1 MKNVVDFTQELI
13 KRPSVTPLEAGCLDF
28 IQGILESHHFVCHRL
43 RFDDVDNLYARWG
56 KASPNFC
63 FAGHVDVVPVG
74 DLSGW
79 IADPFSGDIIDN
91 ILYGRG
97 AVDMK
102 GAIGAFM
109 AAAIDHIE
117 SNPQKGSISF
127 LLTCDEEGPAFN
139 GTRKVLTWLKEQKET
154 ITACLVGEPTN
165 PTHVGEM
172 VKVGRR
178 GSLNGKLTVFGK
190 AGHVAY
196 PDLAH
201 NPIEPLLAFLHQLLH
216 HPLDNGSDHFD
227 PSHVE
232 VTTIDVGNG
241 ASNVI
246 PEQAVAKFNIRFNPN
261 HTGETLRDLLSD
273 YADQCIPIAYD
284 LGMRVSGEAFYCPDP
299 ELQSLLKESVT
310 HVCGNPPVFSTS
322 GGTSD
327 ARFIKDFCP
336 VIEFGLVNAS
346 AHQTN
351 EQIPVPELLKL
362 KDIYQEVLRRYF
374 SKA

>member
-1 MKNVVDFTQELI
+1 MKNVIDLTQELI
-13 KRPSVTPLEAGCLDF
+13 RRPSVTPNEAGCLDF
-28 IQGILESHHFVCHRL
+28 IQGVLESHQFICHRL
-43 RFDDVDNLYARWG
+43 TFDDVDNLYARWG
-56 KASPNFC
+56 SEAPNFC
-63 FAGHVDVVPVG
+63 FAGHVDVVPPG

-79 IADPFSGDIIDN
+79 IAEPFSGHIIDDV
-91 ILYGRG
+91 LYGRG

-109 AAAIDHIE
+109 AAAIDHIQTQ
-117 SNPQKGSISF
+117 PKGSISF

-139 GTRKVLTWLKEQKET
+139 GTRKVLNWLKERQET
-154 ITACLVGEPTN
+154 LTVCLVGEPTN
-165 PTHVGEM
+165 PKKVGDM

-201 NPIEPLLAFLHQLLH
+201 NPISPLVAFLSKLIN
-216 HPLDNGSDHFD
+216 HPLDNGIEHFD

-232 VTTIDVGNG
+232 VTTIDVDNG

-246 PEQAVAKFNIRFNPN
+246 PDQAIAKFNIRFNPH
-261 HTGETLRDLLSD
+261 HTAETLRDLLSE
-273 YADQCIPIAYD
+273 YADQFIPLSYD
-284 LGMRVSGEAFYCPDP
+284 LAIRSSGDAFYCPDP
-299 ELQSLLKESVT
+299 ALQSLLKESIT
-310 HVCGNPPVFSTS
+310 HICGKAPVFSTS

-327 ARFIKDFCP
+327 ARFIRNYCP
-336 VIEFGLVNAS
+336 VIEFGLVNES

-351 EQIPVPELLKL
+351 EQIPVVELVKL
-362 KDIYQEVLRRYF
+362 KDIYQEVLKRYF
-374 SKA
+374 A